1 MSIAITDRDQSQP
14 HVNRSGYAQMVET
27 TLNRNLN
34 RSFDSRDGSSTLT
47 FAINDPRIV
56 CSCGPKFWLRSPI
69 LPNHNF
75 LDYPFSITS
84 ACYETRIVSEWFTIL
99 VAGESRHIL
108 LVCNSSTWGVCA
120 LGKLWD
126 DWRSREKSG
135 PCENWLQLQLQPGFS
150 VSFFVEK
157 SQLQLQSNF
166 QTLQHGTTHNIANR
180 TLTRHTWHYKQW
192 LWG

>member
-69 LPNHNF
+69 LPTHNF

-84 ACYETRIVSEWFTIL
+84 ACYETRIVSE
-99 VAGESRHIL
+99 
-108 LVCNSSTWGVCA
+108 
-120 LGKLWD
+120 
-126 DWRSREKSG
+126 
-135 PCENWLQLQLQPGFS
+135 
-150 VSFFVEK
+150 
-157 SQLQLQSNF
+157 
-166 QTLQHGTTHNIANR
+166 
-180 TLTRHTWHYKQW
+180 
-192 LWG
+192 